1 MIAKLKA
8 WALTACLVVM
18 SSVVAL
24 PAMAQETSGVATAA
38 ENFQTTFSGHAA
50 TIGGAMVAAAFAAVI
65 WKWVKGMAF
74 S

>member
-1 MIAKLKA
+1 MFKTLKKVA
-8 WALTACLVVM
+8 GTASVFGATALV
-18 SSVVAL
+18 SVS
-24 PAMAQETSGVATAA
+24 AMAQDTGVSDAA
-38 ENFQTTFSGHAA
+38 SNFQSTFSGHAA

>member
-1 MIAKLKA
+1 MFKKIKKYAGKA
-8 WALTACLVVM
+8 SVFGATALV
-18 SSVVAL
+18 SVS
-24 PAMAQETSGVATAA
+24 AMAQDSSGVETAA
-38 ENFQTTFSGHAA
+38 SNFQTTFSGHAA

>member
-1 MIAKLKA
+1 MLAKLKA
-8 WALTACLVVM
+8 WALTACIVVM

-24 PAMAQETSGVATAA
+24 PAMAQDAGGVSSAA
-38 ENFQTTFSGHAA
+38 SNFQTTFSGHAA
-50 TIGGAMVAAAFAAVI
+50 TIGGAMVAAAFAAVV